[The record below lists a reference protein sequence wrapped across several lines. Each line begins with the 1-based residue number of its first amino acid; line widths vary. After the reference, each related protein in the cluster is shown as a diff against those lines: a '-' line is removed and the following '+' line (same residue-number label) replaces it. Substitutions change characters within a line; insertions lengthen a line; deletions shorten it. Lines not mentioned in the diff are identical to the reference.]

1 MEAIVPITHY
11 TQFDTYFNNLLVEKV
26 EAEEIPND
34 KEILPKFKGI
44 FKTFENI
51 DFGLDLGLGTIEIN
65 ITDQLNY

>member
-34 KEILPKFKGI
+34 KEILLKFKGI
-44 FKTFENI
+44 FNNI
-51 DFGLDLGLGTIEIN
+51 
-65 ITDQLNY
+65 